1 MKVGIIAASIRDH
14 RLGERV
20 VKWVISEASKMTG
33 WEVELLDLKELDLPM
48 LTDARQPFEMDKNY
62 PSEAVMSWSRKIE
75 QKDAFIIVTPEY
87 NHGLPAPL
95 KNALDWLYP
104 EWNDKAAALV
114 GYSIGIG
121 GGIRSVEQLRLTL
134 AHLGVATVQQVTTI
148 ARAQDNFSED
158 GTPLNDNFNG
168 SIARSLKQLDDW
180 GRALKSVHVNN

>member
-1 MKVGIIAASIRDH
+1 MKVGIIAASIRDG

-20 VKWVISEASKMTG
+20 TKWVLAEAGRMSG
-33 WEVELLDLKELDLPM
+33 WEIELLDLKALDLPL
-48 LTDARQPFEMDKNY
+48 LTDARQPFDMNKDY
-62 PSEAVMSWSRKIE
+62 PSASVASWSQKINAL
-75 QKDAFIIVTPEY
+75 DAFIIITPEY

-114 GYSIGIG
+114 GYSSGIG

-148 ARAQDNFSED
+148 ARAQDNFAED
-158 GTPLNDNFNG
+158 GTPTSDSFNG
-168 SIARSLKQLDDW
+168 SLVRSLAQLDQW
-180 GRALKSVHVNN
+180 ANALATVRQQS

>member
-1 MKVGIIAASIRDH
+1 MKVGIIAASIRDG

-20 VKWVISEASKMTG
+20 VRWVQTEASKMDG
-33 WEVELLDLKELDLPM
+33 WEVELLDLRELDLPL
-48 LTDARQPFEMDKNY
+48 LTDARQPFDMGKDY
-62 PSEAVMSWSRKIE
+62 PSARVTSWSQKVDE
-75 QKDAFIIVTPEY
+75 KDAFVIVTPEY

-114 GYSIGIG
+114 GYSNGIG

-134 AHLGVATVQQVTTI
+134 AHLGVATVQQVTSI

-158 GTPLNDNFNG
+158 GQALNDHFNG
-168 SIARSLKQLDDW
+168 SLVRALSQLDKW
-180 GRALKSVHVNN
+180 GRALNSIR